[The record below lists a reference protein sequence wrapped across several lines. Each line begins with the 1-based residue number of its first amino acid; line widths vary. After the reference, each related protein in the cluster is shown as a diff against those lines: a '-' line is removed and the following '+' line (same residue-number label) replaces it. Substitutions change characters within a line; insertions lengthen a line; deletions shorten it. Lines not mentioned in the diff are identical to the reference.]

1 VIDLCRNRCGYCSFR
16 SDRARLIDRKDAFS
30 LLQKGVDAGCA
41 EALLVTGDR
50 PWDHPAFRNGSKED
64 VLSHMVEISERALEL
79 GLLPHTNAG
88 ILYED
93 EMRKLSPYNASMGLM
108 LETTACVDA
117 HRDCPGKDPQT
128 RIDHMERAGR
138 LKIPITTGLLVGI
151 GESFE
156 DRVRS
161 LQAIASL
168 HKAYGHIQEVIVQGL
183 DPKPGTMMAGWDPPS
198 ILELAAVVR
207 LARSILPESIAIQVP
222 PNLFDPLP
230 LVEAGATDLG
240 GISEVTPDW
249 INPGRPWPT
258 MEELRVKLPGYHLR
272 ERLAVHPR
280 YVRAGWYGSR
290 TEGLVKRLA
299 GPDGL
304 RAIS

>member
-207 LARSILPESIAIQVP
+207 LARSILPESIAIQFP
-222 PNLFDPLP
+222 RTSSIPC
-230 LVEAGATDLG
+230 
-240 GISEVTPDW
+240 
-249 INPGRPWPT
+249 PW
-258 MEELRVKLPGYHLR
+258 
-272 ERLAVHPR
+272 
-280 YVRAGWYGSR
+280 
-290 TEGLVKRLA
+290 
-299 GPDGL
+299 
-304 RAIS
+304 